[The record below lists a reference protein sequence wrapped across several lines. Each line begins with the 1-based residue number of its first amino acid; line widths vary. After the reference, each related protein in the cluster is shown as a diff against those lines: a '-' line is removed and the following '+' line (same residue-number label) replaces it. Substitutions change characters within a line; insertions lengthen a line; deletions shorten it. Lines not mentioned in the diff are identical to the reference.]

1 MRLRNERA
9 SAQSNPPVEGTSE
22 VAMNKIRTAALVAAL
37 VVTSASSFGQEKKDA
52 PPAAPPAAAQAPPA
66 SPPRE
71 SPPPPPSAGEPQ
83 RGVVKDDEFI
93 PTQDIPPDEG
103 VTF

>member
-1 MRLRNERA
+1 
-9 SAQSNPPVEGTSE
+9 
-22 VAMNKIRTAALVAAL
+22 MNRIRIAAL
-37 VVTSASSFGQEKKDA
+37 VVALVAISAASLGQEKKDA
-52 PPAAPPAAAQAPPA
+52 PPATPPAATPAPPA

-71 SPPPPPSAGEPQ
+71 SPPPPPSAAEQP

-103 VTF
+103 VTFPVGI

>member
-1 MRLRNERA
+1 
-9 SAQSNPPVEGTSE
+9 
-22 VAMNKIRTAALVAAL
+22 MNRIRTAALVAAL
-37 VVTSASSFGQEKKDA
+37 VAISAASLGQEKKDA
-52 PPAAPPAAAQAPPA
+52 PPATPPAATPA

-71 SPPPPPSAGEPQ
+71 SPPPPPSASEPQ

-103 VTF
+103 VTFPVGI